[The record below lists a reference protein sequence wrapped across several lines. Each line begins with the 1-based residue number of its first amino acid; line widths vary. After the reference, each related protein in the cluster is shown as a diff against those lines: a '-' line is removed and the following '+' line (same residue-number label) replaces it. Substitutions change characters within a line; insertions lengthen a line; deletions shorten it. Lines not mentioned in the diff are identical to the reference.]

1 MRPGSTPP
9 PTVHALRH
17 TYVVTKMNEWMS
29 ARRNFDALVPYW
41 SRYLGHASVDETQY
55 YYHHVGSAFAIV
67 KQRDRVADTVI
78 PEVMAYED

>member
-17 TYVVTKMNEWMS
+17 TYVVTKMNEWMN
-29 ARRNFDALVPYW
+29 AGIKFDAMVPYLTR
-41 SRYLGHASVDETQY
+41 SLGHTSVDETQY
-55 YYHHVGSAFAIV
+55 YYHLVVSAFAIV